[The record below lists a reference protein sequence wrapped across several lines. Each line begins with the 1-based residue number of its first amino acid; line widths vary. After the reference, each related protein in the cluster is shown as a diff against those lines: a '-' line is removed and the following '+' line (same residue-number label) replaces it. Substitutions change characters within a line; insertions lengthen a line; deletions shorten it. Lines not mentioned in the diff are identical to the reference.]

1 MSPRTLTKSGFMLR
15 EKQTIVLCGLQLL
28 EEKSGSTS
36 SEPSFLSFQ
45 YYQSFFDVTT
55 SQVQSPATT
64 LGPQ

>member
-1 MSPRTLTKSGFMLR
+1 MLR